1 MKQNI
6 HKVVIKR
13 LLVAGI
19 VIAIFVTIMALYIE
33 LERIE
38 KNVVHMAYDESLQY
52 IDFYNQ
58 YRHDQDTNS
67 LQVFDKAIKDRLKTS
82 HHFIIIEFYADKHDL
97 LLRAGTVDV
106 DEIRKELTNKDH
118 KVLMDNNVN
127 YKTSFVH
134 NAFRNELY
142 MEVEIPLTKNG
153 SESIHGHL
161 KGIYKVS
168 SKEIDEIIND
178 VAFVVMQYIATVIF
192 TTSLLYPIIIL
203 LNKDLLKSANDL
215 SHANITLLKVLG
227 GAIAKRDSNTN
238 THNYRV
244 TIYAICLAQAIKLD
258 QRQVK
263 ALIKGAFLHDV
274 GKIGISDNIL
284 LKPGKLDDQE
294 VKQMQR
300 HVVYGVEIIEH
311 SKWLND
317 AVDVV
322 QYHHEKFDG
331 SGYMSGLTGKMIPV
345 NARVFAIV
353 DVFDAL
359 TSDRPYKNALS
370 YSESIS
376 LIKKGASSHFDPDLV
391 RSFEHISK
399 DLYLKI
405 SNLKTEDDLSRELDS
420 LMEDYF
426 VI

>member
-1 MKQNI
+1 MIQNI
-6 HKVVIKR
+6 HKIVIKR
-13 LLVAGI
+13 LLVSGTF
-19 VIAIFVTIMALYIE
+19 IAIIVTIMALYIE

-38 KNVVHMAYDESLQY
+38 KKVVHMAYDESLQY

-58 YRHDQDTNS
+58 YRGDPGTNS
-67 LQVFDKAIKDRLKTS
+67 LQVFHEAIKDRLKTS
-82 HHFIIIEFYADKHDL
+82 HHFIVIEFYTDKHDL

-106 DEIRKELTNKDH
+106 DEIKNELISKDH

-142 MEVEIPLTKNG
+142 MEVEIQLTKNG
-153 SESIHGHL
+153 SESIHGYL

-168 SKEIDEIIND
+168 SNEIVEIIND
-178 VAFVVMQYIATVIF
+178 VAYVVMQYIATVIF

-244 TIYAICLAQAIKLD
+244 TIYAICLARAIKLEKS
-258 QRQVK
+258 QIK

-284 LKPGKLDDQE
+284 LKPEKLDDQE
-294 VKQMQR
+294 VKEMQR
-300 HVVYGVEIIEH
+300 HVVHGVEIIEH

-322 QYHHEKFDG
+322 KFHHEKFNG
-331 SGYMSGLTGKMIPV
+331 KGYMSGLSGKMIPV
-345 NARVFAIV
+345 NARIFAIV

-376 LIKKGASSHFDPDLV
+376 FIKNGASSHFDPDLV
-391 RSFEHISK
+391 RSFEQISK

-405 SNLKTEDDLSRELDS
+405 SNLKTEDDLSKELDS

-426 VI
+426 LI